1 MKNWQRRALSFE
13 VKAIESI
20 LGIKFE
26 GTTLKEKQ
34 AFAEKHKAER
44 IAVTGQL
51 LHQAY
56 IEHKRDRNS

>member
-1 MKNWQRRALSFE
+1 MKVWQKRALNFE
-13 VKAIESI
+13 VRAIEEI

-26 GTTLKEKQ
+26 GRTAKDKE
-34 AFAEKHKAER
+34 AFAAKYKAER

-56 IEHKRDRNS
+56 IEHKRDMNS